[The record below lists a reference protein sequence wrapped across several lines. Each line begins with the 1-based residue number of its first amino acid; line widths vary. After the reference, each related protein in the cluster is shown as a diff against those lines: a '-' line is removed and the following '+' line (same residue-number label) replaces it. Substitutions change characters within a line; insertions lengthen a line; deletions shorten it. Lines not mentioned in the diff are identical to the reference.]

1 MNNLTVMLIVII
13 LDALVLAGITVIVIM
28 LSVIRQAVI
37 LTIVA
42 APFDDGDN
50 KTSYDE
56 MTSRNVFFILV
67 LQCVS

>member
-1 MNNLTVMLIVII
+1 MLIVIM
-13 LDALVLAGITVIVIM
+13 LDALVLAGIMVIVIM

-42 APFDDGDN
+42 APFDEDDN